1 MGKNQ
6 IQTTKI
12 NSIKDNKKF
21 EINAVKVLYSIP
33 ENSFTLINDEK
44 NEYLSCKS

>member
-21 EINAVKVLYSIP
+21 EIKAVKVLYSLP
-33 ENSFTLINDEK
+33 ENSL
-44 NEYLSCKS
+44 L